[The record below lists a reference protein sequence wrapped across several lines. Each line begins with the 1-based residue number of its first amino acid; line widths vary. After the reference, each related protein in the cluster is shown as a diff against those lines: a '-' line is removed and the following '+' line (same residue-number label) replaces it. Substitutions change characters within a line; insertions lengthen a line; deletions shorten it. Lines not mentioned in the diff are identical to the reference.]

1 MLNKKS
7 IKTIL
12 NVKHTCIDNVKM
24 LADSSIMIEVH
35 ATKGQQCRCGICGK
49 KSKFYDNGNQ
59 GARTWRACD
68 WSGHKV
74 FLVAPSCRVNCP
86 VHGVVTCKF
95 PWARHDSRF
104 TYKFEE
110 MTAWMAVNCSKSAV
124 AAFMR
129 ISWNTVGPVIS
140 RVEKDLDISCQTAD
154 YLGRFPQIISDGN
167 TCHSLRSMRQK
178 HIISGV
184 TADYRGLISVQLW
197 LD

>member
-35 ATKGQQCRCGICGK
+35 ATKGQQCWCGICGK

-110 MTAWMAVNCSKSAV
+110 MTA
-124 AAFMR
+124 
-129 ISWNTVGPVIS
+129 PVTNRDNGRS
-140 RVEKDLDISCQTAD
+140 SCQWAVIVTKAPSLRPA
-154 YLGRFPQIISDGN
+154 YTQIQIIW
-167 TCHSLRSMRQK
+167 L
-178 HIISGV
+178 
-184 TADYRGLISVQLW
+184 TAHPGFP
-197 LD
+197 

>member
-35 ATKGQQCRCGICGK
+35 ATKGQQCWCGICGK

-68 WSGHKV
+68 WSEHKV

-86 VHGVVTCKF
+86 THDIVTCKF

-129 ISWNTVGPVIS
+129 ISWITVGPVIS
-140 RVEKDLDISCQTAD
+140 RVEKDLDISFLHVNDFYIDPENTAN
-154 YLGRFPQIISDGN
+154 LSATPVTRCRAQR
-167 TCHSLRSMRQK
+167 TCIVKETPFLRLS
-178 HIISGV
+178 S
-184 TADYRGLISVQLW
+184 
-197 LD
+197 